1 MTNLINKVAETFN
14 GLVTSTDTVEFSFGE
29 DTYVLTDGTLYAT
42 MEDGSFLPGF
52 KKVRTLKA
60 VETFVALRA

>member
-1 MTNLINKVAETFN
+1 MTNLINKVAEKFN
-14 GLVTSTDTVEFSFGE
+14 GLVTSTDTVEFSFGG

-42 MEDGSFLPGF
+42 LEDGSFLPGF
-52 KKVRTLKA
+52 KKVRTLKS